1 MNKDKQY
8 YLDLAERWFDAETSE
23 AEEKELR
30 RFLAA
35 TEDPDFDEAR
45 AALGFLAASSLSSA
59 DAASSLRAE
68 APKSPIDLPRQIGP
82 RRTAGLLGTSATT
95 ASGSKSR
102 RWLVP
107 ALGIAASLAIAF
119 FAGRFTA
126 PVEVVPVSNGS
137 CVSYVHGVEVNDED
151 FAVATMESTL
161 SDFFSPSAAP
171 DPRTD
176 LSLIFNAN
184 E

>member
-45 AALGFLAASSLSSA
+45 AALGFLAASSL
-59 DAASSLRAE
+59 R
-68 APKSPIDLPRQIGP
+68 
-82 RRTAGLLGTSATT
+82 AGLLGTSATT

-137 CVSYVHGVEVNDED
+137 CVSYVHGVEVADED
-151 FAVATMESTL
+151 FAVATMENTL
-161 SDFFSPSAAP
+161 QDLFSAVP
-171 DPRTD
+171 DPGAD
-176 LSLIFNAN
+176 LSLIFNSN

>member
-23 AEEKELR
+23 SEEKELK

-45 AALGFLAASSLSSA
+45 AALGFLAASSL
-59 DAASSLRAE
+59 RAE
-68 APKSPIDLPRQIGP
+68 
-82 RRTAGLLGTSATT
+82 LLGTSATT

-137 CVSYVHGVEVNDED
+137 CVSYVHGVEVADED

-161 SDFFSPSAAP
+161 SEFFSPAAAP

>member
-23 AEEKELR
+23 AEEKELG

-35 TEDPDFDEAR
+35 TEDPDFEEAR

-68 APKSPIDLPRQIGP
+68 
-82 RRTAGLLGTSATT
+82 LLGTSATT
-95 ASGSKSR
+95 ASGSSKR
-102 RWLVP
+102 RWLIP
-107 ALGIAASLAIAF
+107 AVAVAASLVLAF
-119 FAGRFTA
+119 FFGRMTA
-126 PVEVVPVSNGS
+126 PVEVVPVGAGT

>member
-35 TEDPDFDEAR
+35 TEDPDFEEAR

-68 APKSPIDLPRQIGP
+68 
-82 RRTAGLLGTSATT
+82 LLGTSATT
-95 ASGSKSR
+95 ASGSSKR
-102 RWLVP
+102 RWLIP
-107 ALGIAASLAIAF
+107 AVAVAASLVLAF
-119 FAGRFTA
+119 FFGRMTA
-126 PVEVVPVSNGS
+126 PVEVVPVGAGT

-161 SDFFSPSAAP
+161 SDFFSPAAAP

>member
-23 AEEKELR
+23 AEEKELG

-45 AALGFLAASSLSSA
+45 AALGFLAASSL
-59 DAASSLRAE
+59 R
-68 APKSPIDLPRQIGP
+68 
-82 RRTAGLLGTSATT
+82 AGLLGTSATT
-95 ASGSKSR
+95 ASGSSKR
-102 RWLVP
+102 RWLIP
-107 ALGIAASLAIAF
+107 AVAVAASLVLAF
-119 FAGRFTA
+119 FFGRMTA
-126 PVEVVPVSNGS
+126 PVEVVPVGAGT

-161 SDFFSPSAAP
+161 SDFFSPAAAP

>member
-45 AALGFLAASSLSSA
+45 AALGFLAASSL
-59 DAASSLRAE
+59 RAE
-68 APKSPIDLPRQIGP
+68 
-82 RRTAGLLGTSATT
+82 LLGTSATT

-137 CVSYVHGVEVNDED
+137 CVSYVHGVEVADED
-151 FAVATMESTL
+151 FAVATMENTL
-161 SDFFSPSAAP
+161 QDLFSAPSVP
-171 DPRTD
+171 DAGAQ

>member
-35 TEDPDFDEAR
+35 TEDPDFEEAR
-45 AALGFLAASSLSSA
+45 AALGFLAAQ
-59 DAASSLRAE
+59 RAE
-68 APKSPIDLPRQIGP
+68 ISPL
-82 RRTAGLLGTSATT
+82 ASLGRDDKRVVISTKAE
-95 ASGSKSR
+95 GRMEKSR
-102 RWLVP
+102 RWLIP
-107 ALGIAASLAIAF
+107 AVAVAASLVLAF
-119 FAGRFTA
+119 FFGRMTA
-126 PVEVVPVSNGS
+126 PVEVVPVGAGT

-161 SDFFSPSAAP
+161 SDFFSPAAAP